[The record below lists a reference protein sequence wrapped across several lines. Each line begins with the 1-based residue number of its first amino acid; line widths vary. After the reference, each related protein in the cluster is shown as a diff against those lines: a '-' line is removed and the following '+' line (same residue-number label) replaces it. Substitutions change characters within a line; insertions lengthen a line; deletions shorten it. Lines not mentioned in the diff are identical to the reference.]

1 LEAETRGCHLA
12 LVQFPFWATCTS
24 FLNLAWERSKESWH
38 AAFTFEDDSNKTV
51 GRLKE
56 WGDTYGG
63 VFSLKFGNSTVIVL
77 FDRKAVHHL
86 LDKKGVI
93 YSERPQS
100 YVPSLVTG
108 GDSFAFMN
116 STPLWRA
123 ERKVAVHNLS
133 VSMMGSEISDR
144 NISLTASSSR
154 KCWRKR
160 SATFKMQST

>member
-1 LEAETRGCHLA
+1 M
-12 LVQFPFWATCTS
+12 
-24 FLNLAWERSKESWH
+24 
-38 AAFTFEDDSNKTV
+38 
-51 GRLKE
+51 
-56 WGDTYGG
+56 
-63 VFSLKFGNSTVIVL
+63 L
-77 FDRKAVHHL
+77 FDRKAVNNL

-133 VSMMGSEISDR
+133 VRAVDAYTLKTS
-144 NISLTASSSR
+144 
-154 KCWRKR
+154 
-160 SATFKMQST
+160 